1 MKQEMFTN
9 SIRNFSN
16 VSQKIIIILLA
27 FPFFMN
33 GQSWEQ
39 NYSNGVFDRGYSAIQ
54 TTDGGYILTGETD
67 LTNSSNS
74 NLTVIKTNSLGNVL
88 WSKNYGGSGTEI
100 GYSIKEL
107 DDGGYIIL
115 GESNSYSLAT
125 SDSIDAWILKID
137 MIGDSIWSASY
148 GSYGIDIGFDI
159 TTTYDGGYVVTGTSY
174 TNLGN
179 NQLWIFKTDSIGNI
193 IWDKKYGN
201 DWYQVGLGIEA
212 TLDSGYIVSGIKYGG
227 CSWLVKT
234 DNNGDTLWTKT
245 DCWNREVEDIEQ
257 TTDGGFITTGNGYGD
272 FFLVKTDQYGN
283 TIWDKKYGG
292 INIEKGYDVEQT
304 TDGGYIVAGWT
315 SSFGSG
321 TVDYPD
327 IWLLKTNS
335 LGDSLWSKTFGGL
348 NIDKA
353 RSVKQ
358 TIDGGYIICGYMY
371 KDILLIKTDGN
382 GNITSTFNIQ
392 PPNLNRKLK
401 NIVDIL
407 GRESIPIKNTLLFY
421 IYSDGTVEK
430 KIIIE

>member
-1 MKQEMFTN
+1 MK
-9 SIRNFSN
+9 
-16 VSQKIIIILLA
+16 KILIILLLI
-27 FPFFMN
+27 PFILFS
-33 GQSWEQ
+33 QSWEQ
-39 NYSNGVFDRGYSAIQ
+39 NYSNGIFDRGYSAIQ

-74 NLTVIKTNSLGNVL
+74 DLIVIKTNSLGNVL
-88 WSKNYGGSGTEI
+88 WSNNYGGSGAEI
-100 GYSIKEL
+100 GYSITEL

-137 MIGDSIWSASY
+137 MNGDSIWSASY
-148 GSYGIDIGFDI
+148 GSYGLDIGYDI
-159 TTTYDGGYVVTGTSY
+159 CTTHERGYVVTGTSY
-174 TNLGN
+174 TSLGN
-179 NQLWIFKTDSIGNI
+179 NHLWIFKTDSIGNI
-193 IWDKKYGN
+193 IWDKKYGTMTFE
-201 DWYQVGLGIEA
+201 VGLGIEA
-212 TLDSGYIVSGIKYGG
+212 TLDSGYIVSGIGYGG
-227 CSWLVKT
+227 CSWLIKT

-257 TTDGGFITTGNGYGD
+257 TTDGGFISTGNGYGD

-292 INIEKGYDVEQT
+292 VNYEKGYDVEQT
-304 TDGGYIVAGWT
+304 TDAGYIITGCT
-315 SSFGSG
+315 SSFGNS

-327 IWLLKTNS
+327 MWILKTNA

-348 NIDKA
+348 NTDKA

-382 GNITSTFNIQ
+382 GNITSSFNI
-392 PPNLNRKLK
+392 PIPNLNRKLQK
-401 NIVDIL
+401 VVDVL
-407 GRESIPIKNTLLFY
+407 GRETKPKINIPFIE
-421 IYSDGTVEK
+421 IYDDGTVEK
-430 KIIIE
+430 RIVIE